1 MIRKKKRGD
10 NTKQYYH
17 NSTAVGHTIQW
28 LFGKK
33 IWKMNSGKMNSDENV
48 QCRQVEI
55 FFDMD
60 WFFKIIMIE
69 LC

>member
-1 MIRKKKRGD
+1 
-10 NTKQYYH
+10 
-17 NSTAVGHTIQW
+17 
-28 LFGKK
+28 
-33 IWKMNSGKMNSDENV
+33 MNSGKMNSDENV